1 MKKLKLRW
9 GKRAMRYKNK
19 IRKENDNRWIKSVGW
34 KKNHKD
40 GTIYIGKK
48 GGISLI
54 DMIGG
59 RDDGSYDE

>member
-1 MKKLKLRW
+1 MDKKCWLK
-9 GKRAMRYKNK
+9 K
-19 IRKENDNRWIKSVGW
+19 KSQGW
-34 KKNHKD
+34 NNLYF
-40 GTIYIGKK
+40 YISDIKK